1 MSSSTLNR
9 GFLQTSVGKK
19 SIVAITGALLLGFV
33 VAHMLGNL
41 QIFLGAENINSYA
54 KTLQDLGGLLW
65 VARIGLLVAFVAHI
79 GMAIKITLENKAAR
93 PVPYAV
99 NKVHKATLASRIM
112 PYTGI
117 VILAFVIYHLLHF
130 TLASFNPEYK
140 TLLDEQGRHDVY
152 KMVIAGFSN
161 PVSSLFY
168 IIAQACLALPIGHL
182 SHGIFSIFQTL
193 GVNHPNIDGR
203 IKLASVAVALV
214 IFLGN
219 SSIPVAVLLGILK

>member
-1 MSSSTLNR
+1 MSSTTLNR

-41 QIFLGAENINSYA
+41 QIFLGADRINSYA
-54 KTLQDLGGLLW
+54 KTLQDLGALLW
-65 VARIGLLVAFVAHI
+65 AARIGLLVAFVVHI
-79 GMAIKITLENKAAR
+79 AMAIKLTLENKAAR

-99 NKVHKATLASRIM
+99 NKVHHATLASRIM
-112 PYTGI
+112 PYTGT

-140 TLLDEQGRHDVY
+140 QFLDEQGRHDVY
-152 KMVIAGFSN
+152 RMVIAGFSN
-161 PVSSLFY
+161 PLSSLFY
-168 IIAQACLALPIGHL
+168 ILAQACLALPIGHL

-193 GVNHPNIDGR
+193 GVNHPNIDAR
-203 IKLASVAVALV
+203 IKFASIAVALV

-219 SSIPVAVLLGILK
+219 SSVPVAVLAGIIK

>member
-41 QIFLGAENINSYA
+41 QIFLGSDQINSYA

-65 VARIGLLVAFVAHI
+65 VARIGLLVAFVAHV

-93 PVPYAV
+93 PVAYAV
-99 NKVHKATLASRIM
+99 DKVHHATLASRIM
-112 PYTGI
+112 PYTGL
-117 VILAFVIYHLLHF
+117 VILAFVVYHLLHF

-140 TLLDEQGRHDVY
+140 TLLDEQNRHDVY
-152 KMVIAGFSN
+152 KMVILGFSN
-161 PVSSLFY
+161 PLSSLFY
-168 IIAQACLALPIGHL
+168 VLAQACLALPIGHL

-193 GVNHPNIDGR
+193 GVNHPNIDAR
-203 IKLASVAVALV
+203 IKLASVSVAFI
-214 IFLGN
+214 IFAGN
-219 SSIPVAVLLGILK
+219 SSIPVAVLLGLLK

>member
-1 MSSSTLNR
+1 MSSTTLNR

-19 SIVAITGALLLGFV
+19 SVVAITGALLLGFV
-33 VAHMLGNL
+33 IAHMLGNL
-41 QIFLGAENINSYA
+41 QIFLGSDRINSYA

-65 VARIGLLVAFVAHI
+65 IARIGLLVAFVVHI
-79 GMAIKITLENKAAR
+79 AMAIKLTLENKAAR

-99 NKVHKATLASRIM
+99 NKVHHAPLSSRIM
-112 PYTGI
+112 PYTGT

-130 TLASFNPEYK
+130 TLAAFNPEYK

-161 PVSSLFY
+161 PVSSIFY
-168 IIAQACLALPIGHL
+168 ILAQACLALPIGHL

-193 GVNHPNIDGR
+193 GVNHPNIDAR
-203 IKLASVAVALV
+203 IKLASIAVSLV

-219 SSIPVAVLLGILK
+219 SSIPVAVLAGVIK

>member
-1 MSSSTLNR
+1 MSSTTLNR

-41 QIFLGAENINSYA
+41 QIFLGPDRINSYA
-54 KTLQDLGGLLW
+54 KTLQDLGALLW
-65 VARIGLLVAFVAHI
+65 VARIGLLVAFVVHI
-79 GMAIKITLENKAAR
+79 AMAIKLTLENKAAR

-99 NKVHKATLASRIM
+99 NKVHHATLASRIM
-112 PYTGI
+112 PYTGT

-161 PVSSLFY
+161 PLSSIFY
-168 IIAQACLALPIGHL
+168 ILAQACLALPIGHL

-193 GVNHPNIDGR
+193 GVNHPNIDAR
-203 IKLASVAVALV
+203 IKFASVAVSLV

-219 SSIPVAVLLGILK
+219 SSIPVAVLAGIIK

>member
-1 MSSSTLNR
+1 MSTKTLNR

-33 VAHMLGNL
+33 IAHMLGNL
-41 QIFLGAENINSYA
+41 QIFLGADRINSYA

-65 VARIGLLVAFVAHI
+65 VARIGLLVAFVVHI
-79 GMAIKITLENKAAR
+79 AMAIKLTLENKAAR

-99 NKVHKATLASRIM
+99 NKVHHATLASRIM
-112 PYTGI
+112 PYTGT

-140 TLLDEQGRHDVY
+140 QLMDDQGRHDGY

-161 PVSSLFY
+161 PLSSLFY
-168 IIAQACLALPIGHL
+168 ILAQACLALPIGHL

-203 IKLASVAVALV
+203 IKLASFGVSMV

-219 SSIPVAVLLGILK
+219 SSIPVAVLAGVIK

>member
-1 MSSSTLNR
+1 MSSNTLNR

-33 VAHMLGNL
+33 IAHMLGNL
-41 QIFLGAENINSYA
+41 QIFLGPDKINSYA

-65 VARIGLLVAFVAHI
+65 IARIGLLVAFVVHI
-79 GMAIKITLENKAAR
+79 GMAIKLTLENKAAR
-93 PVPYAV
+93 PIPYAV
-99 NKVHKATLASRIM
+99 NKVHHASLASRIM
-112 PYTGI
+112 PYTGT

-161 PVSSLFY
+161 PLSSLFY
-168 IIAQACLALPIGHL
+168 ILAQACLALPIGHL

-193 GVNHPNIDGR
+193 GVNHPNIDAR
-203 IKLASVAVALV
+203 TKAASVAVSLI

-219 SSIPVAVLLGILK
+219 SSIPVAVLAGVIK

>member
-19 SIVAITGALLLGFV
+19 TVIAVTGLLLLGFV

-41 QIFLGAENINSYA
+41 QIFLGQDQINAYA
-54 KTLQDLGGLLW
+54 KTLQDLGAILW
-65 VARIGLLVAFVAHI
+65 VARISLLIAFVAHI
-79 GMAIKITLENKAAR
+79 TMAIKVTLENKAAR

-99 NKVHKATLASRIM
+99 NKVHKASLASRIM

-117 VILAFVIYHLLHF
+117 VILLFVIYHLMHF
-130 TLASFNPEYK
+130 TFATIDPSFK
-140 TLLDEQGRHDVY
+140 TLYDSQNRHDVY
-152 KMVIAGFSN
+152 NMVINGFRD
-161 PVSSLFY
+161 PVSSVLY

-182 SHGIFSIFQTL
+182 THGTFSMLQTL
-193 GVNHPNIDGR
+193 GVNHPNIDAR
-203 IKLASVAVALV
+203 VKLISMSVALV

-219 SSIPVAVLLGILK
+219 SSIPVAVLLGVIK

>member
-41 QIFLGAENINSYA
+41 QIFLGPDQINSYA

-65 VARIGLLVAFVAHI
+65 VARIGLLVAFVAHV

-93 PVPYAV
+93 PVAYAV
-99 NKVHKATLASRIM
+99 DKVHHATLASRIM
-112 PYTGI
+112 PYTGL

-130 TLASFNPEYK
+130 TFASFNPEYK
-140 TLLDEQGRHDVY
+140 NHMDQGRQDVY
-152 KMVIAGFSN
+152 KMVIEGFSS
-161 PVSSLFY
+161 PIISLFY
-168 IIAQACLALPIGHL
+168 ILAQACLALPIGHL

-193 GVNHPNIDGR
+193 GVNHPNIDAR
-203 IKLASVAVALV
+203 IKLASVSVAFI
-214 IFLGN
+214 IFAGN
-219 SSIPVAVLLGILK
+219 SSIPVAVLLGLLK

>member
-1 MSSSTLNR
+1 MSSTTLNR

-33 VAHMLGNL
+33 IAHMLGNL
-41 QIFLGAENINSYA
+41 QIFLGADKINSYA

-65 VARIGLLVAFVAHI
+65 IARIGLLVAFVVHI
-79 GMAIKITLENKAAR
+79 AMAIKLTLENKAAR

-99 NKVHKATLASRIM
+99 NKVHHASLASRIM
-112 PYTGI
+112 PYTGT

-140 TLLDEQGRHDVY
+140 ELLDEQGRHDVY

-161 PVSSLFY
+161 PLSSLFY
-168 IIAQACLALPIGHL
+168 ILAQACLALPIGHL

-193 GVNHPNIDGR
+193 GVNHPNIDTR
-203 IKLASVAVALV
+203 IKVASIAVSLI

-219 SSIPVAVLLGILK
+219 SSIPVAVLAGVIK

>member
-19 SIVAITGALLLGFV
+19 SIVAVTGALLLGFV